1 MQNTITISNVNIRV
15 IDFIKKEIADKK
27 ERHRKMIESVDPQII
42 ATLKSMKKID
52 G

>member
-1 MQNTITISNVNIRV
+1 MHNTKTISNVNIKV

-27 ERHRKMIESVDPQII
+27 ERHRKMMESIDPQII
-42 ATLKSMKKID
+42 VTLKSMKKIA